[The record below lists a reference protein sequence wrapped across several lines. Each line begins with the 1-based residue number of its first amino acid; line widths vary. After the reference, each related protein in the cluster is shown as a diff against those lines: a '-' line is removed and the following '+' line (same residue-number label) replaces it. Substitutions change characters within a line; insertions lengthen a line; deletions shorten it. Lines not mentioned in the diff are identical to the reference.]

1 MPTLH
6 GVEYLVT

>member
-6 GVEYLVT
+6 GVPE